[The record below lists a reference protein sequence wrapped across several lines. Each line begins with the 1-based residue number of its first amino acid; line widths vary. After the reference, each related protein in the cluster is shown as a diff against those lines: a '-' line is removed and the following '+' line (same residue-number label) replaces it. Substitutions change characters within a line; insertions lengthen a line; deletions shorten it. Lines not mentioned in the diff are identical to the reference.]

1 MATLLTKDEK
11 VIRIDFKEVYNNL
24 YHNLHFEIRLSGSQI
39 RFYEVNG
46 KKDYNLTK
54 DTVRW
59 LMKNSRLPRLKILK
73 SALKGDKT
81 IFFGR

>member
-1 MATLLTKDEK
+1 MATQFTKSKD
-11 VIRIDFKEVYNNL
+11 VIRIDFKEVYISTYKNRHL
-24 YHNLHFEIRLSGSQI
+24 EIRLSGSQI

-59 LMKNSRLPRLKILK
+59 LMSSSRLPRIKILK
-73 SALKGDKT
+73 QALKGDKS
-81 IFFGR
+81 IFN